1 MKSIFASI
9 PSPDANTWQLG
20 IFQIRFYALFII
32 LGIILAVAVS
42 ALRLAK
48 RKGNA
53 GLAID
58 IGLWAIVFGIVGAR
72 FYHVATHLNDYF
84 GTGKDPISAL
94 YIWQGGLAIYG
105 GLLFGAL
112 GAYIGCR
119 IAGVKFFAY
128 ADALVPGLL
137 LAQAVG
143 RWGNYFNNELFGI
156 PTDLP
161 WGLEIS
167 VGNPAKPVG
176 LPDSLTYHPT
186 FLYESIWSLLGIAVL
201 LWAEKRFNLQWGR
214 MFGAYLM
221 YYSFG
226 RVFIESIRLD
236 PAYVLFGVRL
246 NVWSA
251 VVGFAIG
258 LIVFVFQG
266 QKHTGIESTIY
277 LPGREPKV
285 TQAESEEAVDET
297 PEEFEYDSAGAPA
310 NDALESKPE

>member
-1 MKSIFASI
+1 VKSIFASI
-9 PSPDANTWQLG
+9 PAPVANTWQLG

-32 LGIILAVAVS
+32 VGIVLAVAVS
-42 ALRLAK
+42 ALRISK

-53 GLAID
+53 GLSID
-58 IGLWAIVFGIVGAR
+58 IGLWAIVLGIVGAR
-72 FYHVATHLNDYF
+72 FYHVVTHLNDYF
-84 GTGKDPISAL
+84 GAGKDPISAL

-156 PTDLP
+156 PSDLP

-214 MFGAYLM
+214 MFAAYLM
-221 YYSFG
+221 FYSFG

-251 VVGFAIG
+251 VVAFAIG
-258 LIVFVFQG
+258 LVIFVVQG
-266 QKHTGIESTIY
+266 QKHTGVESTIY
-277 LPGREPKV
+277 LPGREPKK
-285 TQAESEEAVDET
+285 TEEAEEEIVDESDY
-297 PEEFEYDSAGAPA
+297 ELAIDG
-310 NDALESKPE
+310 LESKSE

>member
-1 MKSIFASI
+1 VKSIFASI
-9 PSPDANTWQLG
+9 PAPVANTWQLG

-32 LGIILAVAVS
+32 VGIVLAVAVS

-48 RKGNA
+48 RKGNS
-53 GLAID
+53 GLSID
-58 IGLWAIVFGIVGAR
+58 IGLWAIVIGILGAR
-72 FYHVATHLNDYF
+72 LYHVATHLNDYF
-84 GTGKDPISAL
+84 GAGKDPISAL

-143 RWGNYFNNELFGI
+143 RWGNYFNNELFGL

-214 MFGAYLM
+214 MFAAYLM
-221 YYSFG
+221 FYSFG

-251 VVGFAIG
+251 VVAFAIG
-258 LIVFVFQG
+258 LVLFVVQG
-266 QKHTGIESTIY
+266 QKHTGIESSIY
-277 LPGREPKV
+277 LPGREPKP
-285 TQAESEEAVDET
+285 AEEQDLAEDVVDESDYELAT
-297 PEEFEYDSAGAPA
+297 
-310 NDALESKPE
+310 DALESKSE

>member
-1 MKSIFASI
+1 VKSIFASI
-9 PSPDANTWQLG
+9 PAPVANTWQLG

-32 LGIILAVAVS
+32 VGIVLAVAVS
-42 ALRLAK
+42 ALRISK

-53 GLAID
+53 GLSID
-58 IGLWAIVFGIVGAR
+58 IGLWAIVLGIVGAR
-72 FYHVATHLNDYF
+72 FYHVVTHLNDYF
-84 GTGKDPISAL
+84 AAGKDPISAL

-105 GLLFGAL
+105 GLVFGAL

-137 LAQAVG
+137 LAQTVG

-214 MFGAYLM
+214 MFAAYLM
-221 YYSFG
+221 FYSFG

-251 VVGFAIG
+251 VVAFAIG
-258 LIVFVFQG
+258 LVIFVVQG
-266 QKHTGIESTIY
+266 QKHTGVESTIY

-285 TQAESEEAVDET
+285 TEEAEEEIVDESDY
-297 PEEFEYDSAGAPA
+297 ELAIDG
-310 NDALESKPE
+310 LESKSE

>member
-1 MKSIFASI
+1 VKSIFASI
-9 PSPDANTWQLG
+9 PAPEANTWQLG

-32 LGIILAVAVS
+32 VGIILAVAVS

-48 RKGNA
+48 RKGNS
-53 GLAID
+53 GLSID
-58 IGLWAIVFGIVGAR
+58 IGLWAIVLGILGAR
-72 FYHVATHLNDYF
+72 LYHVVTHINDYF
-84 GTGKDPISAL
+84 GDGKDPLSAL

-214 MFGAYLM
+214 MFAAYLM
-221 YYSFG
+221 FYSFG

-236 PAYVLFGVRL
+236 PSFVFLGVRT

-251 VVGFAIG
+251 VLGFAVG
-258 LIVFVFQG
+258 LVIFVVQG
-266 QKHTGIESTIY
+266 QKNTGIENTIY
-277 LPGREPKV
+277 LPGREPK
-285 TQAESEEAVDET
+285 ASEEQEEADKATDESDY
-297 PEEFEYDSAGAPA
+297 EFAT
-310 NDALESKPE
+310 DALESKSE